1 MNRAFGYNIRNF
13 KGGHMAYFIQQEKDN
28 IVVSKEIVTL
38 FQVTSFKIRSLNDN
52 EIRSYTFSDVGKDFY
67 VQDGLSASGFFE
79 LQIRLFDHD
88 IPIERV
94 YFDADYPNMTKVTV
108 PKTKKRVI
116 TKQEDIEMRMKLEN
130 EFYEKVKE
138 KVEHVLG

>member
-1 MNRAFGYNIRNF
+1 
-13 KGGHMAYFIQQEKDN
+13 MAYFIQQEKDN

-38 FQVTSFKIRSLNDN
+38 FHVTSFKIRSLNDDDVK
-52 EIRSYTFSDVGKDFY
+52 SYTFSDTGKDFY
-67 VQDGLSASGFFE
+67 VQDGLRQSGFYE
-79 LQIRLFDHD
+79 LLIHLFNHD

-94 YFDADYPNMTKVTV
+94 YFDADYLDMSKVTV
-108 PKTKKRVI
+108 PVMKERFI
-116 TKQEDIEMRMKLEN
+116 EKQEDAVLRQQLME